1 MHSVPP
7 YEVEFSRRAMLSAG
21 LATAAATSLGFVKP
35 ATADDDRS
43 ARGWPVVELR
53 QYTLYGGRRDDLI
66 TVFEREF
73 IETQDEVGAHV
84 IGTFRDLDDP
94 DRFVWLRGFT
104 DMQERAKALN
114 DFYTGPAWKAHNRA
128 ANVTMLDS
136 SNVLLLHPSAPLGG
150 FLLHPP
156 SRPAGEILAFIHYVD
171 EALIAPFATFFAEHI
186 AHRAQT
192 AGAELLASF
201 ASETS
206 PNTYPQ
212 LPIREK
218 DRVFVWFARLTASG
232 EPNFLR
238 DWRTQTGWRDSASE
252 ALLPALMRKPEML
265 RLMPT
270 TRSPLR

>member
-1 MHSVPP
+1 
-7 YEVEFSRRAMLSAG
+7 LSAG
-21 LATAAATSLGFVKP
+21 LATVAATGLGIVKP
-35 ATADDDRS
+35 TSAADEQS
-43 ARGWPVVELR
+43 ARGWPIVELR
-53 QYTLYGGRRDDLI
+53 QYTLYGGRRDELI
-66 TVFEREF
+66 AVFEREF

-104 DMQERAKALN
+104 DMPARAKALN

-136 SNVLLLHPSAPLGG
+136 SNVLLLHPSAPIGG

-156 SRPAGEILAFIHYVD
+156 PRPTGEILAFIHYVD
-171 EALIAPFATFFAEHI
+171 EPLIAPFATFFADHI
-186 AHRAQT
+186 APRAKA
-192 AGAELLASF
+192 AGAELLASLT
-201 ASETS
+201 SETS

-218 DRVFVWFARLTASG
+218 DRVFVWFARLPAGG
-232 EPNFLR
+232 EAHFLR

-252 ALLPALMRKPEML
+252 TLLPALMRKPEML
-265 RLMPT
+265 RLAPT
-270 TRSPLR
+270 DRSPLR

>member
-1 MHSVPP
+1 
-7 YEVEFSRRAMLSAG
+7 MLATG
-21 LATAAATSLGFVKP
+21 LATGAAVGLGFVKP
-35 ATADDDRS
+35 ASAAAGS
-43 ARGWPVVELR
+43 PARGWPIVELR

-66 TVFEREF
+66 GVFEREF

-84 IGTFRDLDDP
+84 VGMFRDLDDP

-104 DMQERAKALN
+104 DMPARAKALN

-128 ANVTMLDS
+128 ANITMLDS

-156 SRPAGEILAFIHYVD
+156 SRSAGEILAFIHYID
-171 EALIAPFATFFAEHI
+171 EPLIAPFATFFADHI
-186 AHRAQT
+186 APRAKA

-218 DRVFVWFARLTASG
+218 DRVFVWFARLAAGG
-232 EPNFLR
+232 EAHFLR
-238 DWRTQTGWRDSASE
+238 DWQTQTGWRDSASE